1 MTSQYQYPYD
11 PEGVLPE
18 NVVEDTPHT
27 VNPVEGSGYALVVPK
42 AAPFFKRDF
51 ELYHT
56 ISGKKLDENVD
67 YIFTHMVMDMSHALG
82 EHVYGSIT
90 IVNHNIMNNVT
101 PKYRTIGGEHV
112 LDEGKF
118 AEYAIH
124 ILEAD
129 GAYPWKKLKDV
140 PEEFPPIDHELP
152 LELTAGYD
160 ELIDA
165 VEKIS
170 FGHDHIHDIHQ
181 VRYLDQV
188 LNNKLDAGG
197 NYKVLTDKQL
207 FIGQQFSGSV
217 VVRLPKV
224 KTECAIKAKLQ
235 IAETDGLFVLEVAGR
250 VQPYNDGMA
259 PEKWRAIQFTP
270 SYDCWDGDV
279 YLTYDSEHYPCIILG
294 NGKNW
299 FGAHVS
305 IVEYFTV
312 NPDQIYGEWNP
323 FRITTRESLDGLIY
337 TNTKKSGYVVEPPK
351 SEAQLTAVINSK
363 YYGILPRGVYQGFTL
378 AVYPD
383 NHILVGNPDE
393 MNGAVIYDSGEA
405 GSVIMDKN
413 AILVDVPQPGLYN
426 LVIRI
431 LGYGVQGDEKL
442 SVDIPERDAEVQ
454 LVPVDAVPEACI
466 ILGTVDWPNDG
477 SALGAAH
484 VTYDNRV
491 NAVIDSGQVLPIDQ
505 VEGSQTF

>member
-18 NVVEDTPHT
+18 NIVTDKPHT

-42 AAPFFKRDF
+42 AAPFFRRDF

-56 ISGKKLDENVD
+56 ISGKKLTENVD

-82 EHVYGSIT
+82 EHVYGSVT
-90 IVNHNIMNNVT
+90 IVNHNILNNVH
-101 PKYRTIGGEHV
+101 PVYRTIGGPHV
-112 LDEGKF
+112 LEEDKF

-129 GAYPWKKLKDV
+129 GAYPWAKLKDV
-140 PEEFPPIDHELP
+140 PTEFPVIDHELP
-152 LELTAGYD
+152 MELTAGYD

-165 VEKIS
+165 VKEVS
-170 FGHDHIHDIHQ
+170 FGNDHIHDIHQ

-188 LNNKLDAGG
+188 LNNKLDASG

-224 KTECAIKAKLQ
+224 KTECTVKAKLQ
-235 IAETDGLFVLEVAGR
+235 IAETDGLFSLEVAGR
-250 VQPYNDGMA
+250 VKPYNDGMG
-259 PEKWRAIQFTP
+259 PEQWNNIQFTP

-299 FGAHVS
+299 FGCHVS
-305 IVEYFTV
+305 ILEYFTV
-312 NPDQIYGEWNP
+312 NPDQIYGELNP
-323 FRITTRESLDGLIY
+323 FRLTTRQSLDGIVY
-337 TNTKKSGYVVEPPK
+337 TNTKKKGYVVEPPK

-363 YYGILPRGVYQGFTL
+363 YYGIMPRGFYQGYSLT
-378 AVYPD
+378 VYPD
-383 NHILVGNPDE
+383 SHILVGNPDT

-405 GSVIMDKN
+405 GSVLMDKN
-413 AILVDVPQPGLYN
+413 AILLDVPTPGLYYIV
-426 LVIRI
+426 LRL
-431 LGYGVQGDEKL
+431 LGYGVQGDAKL
-442 SVDIPERDAEVQ
+442 TVDIPERAAEIQ
-454 LVPVDAVPEACI
+454 LVAKDNLPDASI
-466 ILGTVDWPNDG
+466 IVGTVDWPDDG
-477 SALGAAH
+477 TVLSNVH
-484 VTYDNRV
+484 VTYDDRN
-491 NAVIDSGQVLPIDQ
+491 NATLDSGQFLPVDK